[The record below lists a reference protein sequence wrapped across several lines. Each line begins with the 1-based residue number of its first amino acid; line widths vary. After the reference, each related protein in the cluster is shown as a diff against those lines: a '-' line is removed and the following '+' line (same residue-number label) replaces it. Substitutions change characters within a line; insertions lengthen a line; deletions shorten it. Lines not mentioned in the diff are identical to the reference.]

1 MERLAVALFLGFFA
15 LLAAGAI
22 GLQLYGLTGLHERRT
37 RDGRSRGR

>member
-22 GLQLYGLTGLHERRT
+22 GLQLYGLTGLHERRS
-37 RDGRSRGR
+37 RNAPLRGR